1 MPVKSFNSRV
11 LKWPKKEE
19 VHRSVEAWAKQ
30 ICEKFPTIVL
40 VGYFGS
46 YARDDWGVGS
56 DLDVVMVVKGTVEDD
71 LKRDA
76 GLSLKGLP
84 VPVDLLFY
92 SAKEWQS
99 MSNDT
104 RFGKMIKTETV
115 WVLGDEDSI

>member
-11 LKWPKKEE
+11 LKWPEKEE
-19 VHRSVEAWAKQ
+19 VHRSVETWAKQ
-30 ICEKFPTIVL
+30 ICEKFPGIVL

-56 DLDVVMVVKGTVEDD
+56 DLDVVMVVKGTVEDE
-71 LKRDA
+71 LKREA

-92 SAKEWQS
+92 SAKEWRS
-99 MSNDT
+99 MSNNT
-104 RFGKMIKTETV
+104 RFGKMIKTETI
-115 WVLGDEDSI
+115 WVFGDEDNN

>member
-19 VHRSVEAWAKQ
+19 VHRSVEAWAQQ
-30 ICEKFPTIVL
+30 IGKKFPVIVL

-56 DLDVVMVVKGTVEDD
+56 DLDVVVVVRGSVEDE
-71 LKRDA
+71 LKRGV
-76 GLSLKGLP
+76 GLSLRILP

-92 SAKEWQS
+92 SANEWKS
-99 MSNDT
+99 MSNNT
-104 RFGKMIKTETV
+104 RFGKMIKTDTI
-115 WVLGDEDSI
+115 WVFGNKDS